1 MGKVFLAMAVT
12 GFIGLGV
19 VEVWEGDYKKGVS
32 SLLLAIVN
40 GALLS

>member
-1 MGKVFLAMAVT
+1 MGKTFLAMAVI
-12 GFIGLGV
+12 GFVGLGI
-19 VEVWEGDYKKGVS
+19 VEACEGDYKKGIS